1 MGFHWEGMRAVPK
14 LYLAF
19 FTVVASRPNLS
30 TFVFTA
36 AKLRRKKEKMMCLPH
51 LFRFLLGLKRG
62 FNYFWAKMSTS
73 CKLNLKSA
81 TIIQYTIKGRFMSR

>member
-19 FTVVASRPNLS
+19 FTVVASSPNLS
-30 TFVFTA
+30 TFVFTT
-36 AKLRRKKEKMMCLPH
+36 AKLRRKKEKMVCLPH

-73 CKLNLKSA
+73 CKLKTLTS
-81 TIIQYTIKGRFMSR
+81 IFFMK

>member
-1 MGFHWEGMRAVPK
+1 MGFHWEGMRAVSK

-36 AKLRRKKEKMMCLPH
+36 AKLRRKKEKWCVFHIYLD
-51 LFRFLLGLKRG
+51 F
-62 FNYFWAKMSTS
+62 Y
-73 CKLNLKSA
+73 
-81 TIIQYTIKGRFMSR
+81 

>member
-30 TFVFTA
+30 TFVFTE
-36 AKLRRKKEKMMCLPH
+36 KKGEN
-51 LFRFLLGLKRG
+51 GVS
-62 FNYFWAKMSTS
+62 STF
-73 CKLNLKSA
+73 
-81 TIIQYTIKGRFMSR
+81 I

>member
-1 MGFHWEGMRAVPK
+1 MGFHWEGMRAVSK

-36 AKLRRKKEKMMCLPH
+36 AKLRRKKEKMVCLPH

-62 FNYFWAKMSTS
+62 FNYTFTALLHFVINGTCYDITWG
-73 CKLNLKSA
+73 
-81 TIIQYTIKGRFMSR
+81 Q